1 MVCTTLHVFFFCL
14 FSFVVCFVDETPSMC
29 PESISAGEFYTFW
42 SGFDYSRVMA
52 LLLIIW
58 CLCPKEPFFWGISRP
73 SFNLRGLSFHCFG
86 PSHGNEAGVETKKL
100 ATEMEKI
107 SRKKM
112 LEKCGCE
119 FFVDKYQVCDD
130 VLLGHS
136 WSMLGWAESDY
147 QQEEGNLKELSSR
160 STRLSG
166 QCVWER
172 LESEVMAA
180 FLGLFYL
187 STWWSRQCSLVRG
200 KVTFRDWV
208 FNIGQL

>member
-86 PSHGNEAGVETKKL
+86 PSHGNEAGVETKKQKWKKYR
-100 ATEMEKI
+100 EK
-107 SRKKM
+107 
-112 LEKCGCE
+112 KCLRSAVAN
-119 FFVDKYQVCDD
+119 F
-130 VLLGHS
+130 LLTNIKS
-136 WSMLGWAESDY
+136 
-147 QQEEGNLKELSSR
+147 
-160 STRLSG
+160 
-166 QCVWER
+166 
-172 LESEVMAA
+172 VMM
-180 FLGLFYL
+180 F
-187 STWWSRQCSLVRG
+187 SLVIPDQCWVGLKVIINRRKEIWKSWAPGVQGSVDSVYERG
-200 KVTFRDWV
+200 SNRKSWLPF
-208 FNIGQL
+208 

>member
-119 FFVDKYQVCDD
+119 FFCWQISSLWWC
-130 VLLGHS
+130 S
-136 WSMLGWAESDY
+136 PWSFLINVGLGW
-147 QQEEGNLKELSSR
+147 K
-160 STRLSG
+160 
-166 QCVWER
+166 W
-172 LESEVMAA
+172 
-180 FLGLFYL
+180 L
-187 STWWSRQCSLVRG
+187 STGGRKFERVELQEYKAQWTVCMREARIGSHGCLFRSLLPLHLV
-200 KVTFRDWV
+200 
-208 FNIGQL
+208 I